1 MKIHPS
7 NYLSL
12 TLSMA
17 AVALNLSFIQSVQ
30 AQWPSSWF
38 TTSGAMT
45 TLRYEATATMLP
57 NGLVLVAGGSNSS
70 GVLSSAELYNTAT
83 GEWTATPGNMV
94 TGRYNATA
102 TSLSNGLVLVT
113 GGENASGAVSNSE
126 LYVVSIGRWSSAASL
141 NTGRFG
147 HTATLLPN
155 GKVLVVGGMGGP
167 STGTYPIPNAEVWNG
182 STWAYTPSLNH
193 NRYLSTAT
201 LLNNGQVLATGGVGT
216 YSLATAELY
225 NPAANTWAATTGSM
239 SVGRYS
245 ATATLLQNEYVLVA
259 GGENSSGAQTDSEL
273 YNPTSQTWELTS
285 SPLNIARYSA
295 TATLLPNGEVLVA
308 GGSNSSG
315 NISSSEVYDNGGWST
330 NGPLNVARSSATA
343 TLLTNGLVL
352 VAGGDTATGAT
363 TISEVCS
370 PDWDVFVRASAGQT
384 LGTNPLTCGW
394 GSTNSEVLPGTA
406 STYYTYT
413 FAFRGV
419 VEPCSYDQAC
429 LYGQGDI
436 YSINCFFYN
445 CSSDDPGK
453 NQYSVIADPVPS
465 CQAGSS
471 GLIALNNNNY
481 IGSPYND
488 GTTYYIN
495 YTFTLTNLLGG
506 SAFGLSASS
515 QDEQEAGNPEP
526 YAIVPEL
533 AYPPQPFNGQF
544 YVLNLLGY
552 E

>member
-155 GKVLVVGGMGGP
+155 GKVLVVGGWVAW
-167 STGTYPIPNAEVWNG
+167 SNVTLSDSQRG
-182 STWAYTPSLNH
+182 SVEWDFTWAYTPSLNH

-201 LLNNGQVLATGGVGT
+201 LLNNGQVLATGGDGT

-245 ATATLLQNEYVLVA
+245 ATATLLQKRVC
-259 GGENSSGAQTDSEL
+259 
-273 YNPTSQTWELTS
+273 
-285 SPLNIARYSA
+285 AR
-295 TATLLPNGEVLVA
+295 
-308 GGSNSSG
+308 
-315 NISSSEVYDNGGWST
+315 
-330 NGPLNVARSSATA
+330 R
-343 TLLTNGLVL
+343 
-352 VAGGDTATGAT
+352 
-363 TISEVCS
+363 
-370 PDWDVFVRASAGQT
+370 R
-384 LGTNPLTCGW
+384 
-394 GSTNSEVLPGTA
+394 
-406 STYYTYT
+406 
-413 FAFRGV
+413 R
-419 VEPCSYDQAC
+419 
-429 LYGQGDI
+429 
-436 YSINCFFYN
+436 
-445 CSSDDPGK
+445 
-453 NQYSVIADPVPS
+453 
-465 CQAGSS
+465 
-471 GLIALNNNNY
+471 
-481 IGSPYND
+481 
-488 GTTYYIN
+488 
-495 YTFTLTNLLGG
+495 
-506 SAFGLSASS
+506 
-515 QDEQEAGNPEP
+515 
-526 YAIVPEL
+526 
-533 AYPPQPFNGQF
+533 
-544 YVLNLLGY
+544 
-552 E
+552 